1 MREKE
6 NRQLFG
12 ESKIGLGNMEDIHN
26 RGLSSYTVTIIQKKK
41 KKYRE
46 VFSIFWNRKRW
57 MEHDTIIQRN
67 RSTILHLPS
76 S

>member
-41 KKYRE
+41 KKY
-46 VFSIFWNRKRW
+46 
-57 MEHDTIIQRN
+57 
-67 RSTILHLPS
+67 
-76 S
+76 